1 VLVVDASC
9 LYEVI
14 TEGPLAPWVRQTLL
28 GTDDPIAPEII
39 DSEVVGVLRRDVA
52 RGELDVSRAEI
63 AIVELFDWPGE
74 RIALRNLNQRVWDL
88 RANVRTNDAYYVA
101 LAEATGCPVITL
113 DTRLTRASG
122 PRCPFLTP

>member
-1 VLVVDASC
+1 
-9 LYEVI
+9 
-14 TEGPLAPWVRQTLL
+14 VRQTLL

>member
-14 TEGPLAPWVRQTLL
+14 TEGPPAPWVRQTLL
-28 GTDDPIAPEII
+28 SADDPVAPEII

-52 RGELDVSRAEI
+52 RGELEVSRAEI

-101 LAEATGCPVITL
+101 LAEAIGCPLITL
-113 DTRLTRASG
+113 DARLTRASG
-122 PRCPFLTP
+122 PRCTFLTP

>member
-28 GTDDPIAPEII
+28 SADDPVAPEII

-52 RGELDVSRAEI
+52 RGELEVSRAEI

-101 LAEATGCPVITL
+101 LAEAIGCPLITL
-113 DTRLTRASG
+113 DARLTRASG
-122 PRCPFLTP
+122 PRCTFLTP